1 MKLSKRQLVLVAG
14 LVLALAAMIAGRLV
28 RRSPTGPS
36 KATAASPV
44 ASEKT
49 VQGKPIANPPEPP
62 QRTAAKPKD
71 SLATR
76 LDKLAVSQ
84 QLNLT
89 SAPDAFRPPQAWM
102 TEYVKQ
108 TVREPQPDAADKF
121 AQNHQLRAVMVSESG
136 SRAVVDDRC
145 LLVGR
150 QLDGF
155 TLVSVTQ
162 STAAFESDD
171 QRVVLKLQTA
181 SER

>member
-1 MKLSKRQLVLVAG
+1 MKLSKRQLVLIAG
-14 LVLALAAMIAGRLV
+14 LALALTAVTADRLL
-28 RRSPTGPS
+28 RGSPTGPS

-44 ASEKT
+44 ASERT
-49 VQGKPIANPPEPP
+49 VRDKPVDNPPEPP

-84 QLNLT
+84 QLNLA

-121 AQNHQLRAVMVSESG
+121 AQNHQLRAVMVSQSG

-155 TLVSVTQ
+155 TLVSITQ
-162 STAAFESDD
+162 STAVFESQD